1 MRRTAWTSGVIA
13 AALAALSA
21 CGGSGSTTG
30 ASAGTPSFNNHGTKT
45 VSGSSIELEADNFY
59 FEPSVIRGTPGEKVT
74 VTLKNS
80 SGTEHNFTVKDQH
93 VDVDIDAHESK
104 TATITIPSSG
114 SVSFYCE
121 YHRSSGMAG
130 LVQPS

>member
-30 ASAGTPSFNNHGTKT
+30 AAAGTPSFNDHGTKT